1 MRPPSARVAQL
12 QVTDRRHDLLATLED
27 LAPSMLARIESV
39 GLYVLIACFWGLI
52 LYFALQSL

>member
-12 QVTDRRHDLLATLED
+12 HVTDRRHDLLATIED
-27 LAPSMLARIESV
+27 LAPSTLAYLESV